1 MSEDKIPLEYLVET
15 LAKALCFEKYVA
27 VNNIDDFDQV
37 DSKEAIAYYYE
48 RSELY
53 LHKSFELLSMFHDFE
68 EDEMPNTFH

>member
-27 VNNIDDFDQV
+27 VNNIDDYDQV
-37 DSKEAIAYYYE
+37 NSKEAIAYYHE

>member
-27 VNNIDDFDQV
+27 VNNIDDYDQV
-37 DSKEAIAYYYE
+37 NSKEAIAYYHE

-68 EDEMPNTFH
+68 EDEIPNTFH

>member
-27 VNNIDDFDQV
+27 VINIDDYDQV
-37 DSKEAIAYYYE
+37 NSKEAIAYYHE

-68 EDEMPNTFH
+68 EDEIPNTFH

>member
-1 MSEDKIPLEYLVET
+1 LSEDKIPLEYLVET

-27 VNNIDDFDQV
+27 VNNIDDYDQV
-37 DSKEAIAYYYE
+37 NSKEAIAYYHE

-68 EDEMPNTFH
+68 EDEIPNTFH